1 MNVNSRNMFSLSG
14 CSWETNFPDRYSF
27 VKWPGRQINVD
38 NVWKNLESHMNALF
52 RYSLTNPA
60 IVGVLL
66 VASCPQTWQYIPLS
80 SEPQFRQFAYGML
93 SCMLL
98 AFDFCLFLPILLSF
112 GITCHVM
119 WCIYLQS
126 YWFVWHDIAS
136 GEDKLCPWQGLFLIL
151 NKSYVSLLYYIFCSI
166 RLWKCHWKYR
176 SKLSV
181 SRLLYISDENSNMY
195 LPDDGIFI
203 YLYVNK
209 Y

>member
-1 MNVNSRNMFSLSG
+1 MKRHSQVKVSAFFILIFKHISLKSIYNLRIFILVT
-14 CSWETNFPDRYSF
+14 SYMLSSIFHMHMSMKKIFWSILIHQFLKNF
-27 VKWPGRQINVD
+27 
-38 NVWKNLESHMNALF
+38 ESHMNALF

-119 WCIYLQS
+119 
-126 YWFVWHDIAS
+126 
-136 GEDKLCPWQGLFLIL
+136 
-151 NKSYVSLLYYIFCSI
+151 
-166 RLWKCHWKYR
+166 
-176 SKLSV
+176 
-181 SRLLYISDENSNMY
+181 
-195 LPDDGIFI
+195 
-203 YLYVNK
+203 
-209 Y
+209 